1 MHSQCLGQE
10 DKMANNIHKY
20 TVAEGVNLQLGQNGF
35 DIIAESDGAVTGH
48 WVAVYNPNDTHIAI
62 DVTSAIGDSLTAL
75 DLCSNGILYGNF
87 TTVECEESSKSLIA
101 YRG

>member
-1 MHSQCLGQE
+1 
-10 DKMANNIHKY
+10 MATIGLHKY
-20 TVAEGVNLQLGQNGF
+20 TVAEATNLQLGQNGF
-35 DIIAESDGAVTGH
+35 DVIAESDGAVTGN
-48 WVAVYNPNDTHIAI
+48 WIAVYNPNDAHISI
-62 DVTSAIGDSLTAL
+62 DVTSAIGDNLTAL